1 MSFNIKLKNVDF
13 SCAPMIVEGFN
24 GKNEVIAYNCNKKG
38 KVIEKFET
46 SGNKEKSSDNK
57 EKSSDNKEKSSGNK
71 EIIFSNK
78 VDSSGNKVD
87 SSGNKV
93 DSSGNKVSIPNC
105 PTGQKYDQKT
115 NKCVCPTGQNYD
127 QKTNKCACP
136 LGSTFNPVTQLCISN
151 VICPIGFTSTPNDS
165 LKNYCVR
172 LVNGICPKGSIF
184 QDNKCI
190 YKT

>member
-57 EKSSDNKEKSSGNK
+57 EKSSGNK
-71 EIIFSNK
+71 EIIFS
-78 VDSSGNKVD
+78 
-87 SSGNKV
+87 NKV